1 MKLIAASLRRLTLT
15 VLTVLLVVSSFAIF
29 TPTASAD
36 TVEIKM
42 GADNGM
48 LAFQPKEVTI
58 AAGDTVK
65 WVNNKLA
72 PHNVVVEAHEELS
85 HKQFLMAPNASIEST
100 FTEPGTYAYWCEPHR
115 GAGMV
120 GKVIVK

>member
-1 MKLIAASLRRLTLT
+1 MKLIAASLKRLTLT
-15 VLTVLLVVSSFAIF
+15 VLTVLLVVGTFAIF

-72 PHNVVVEAHEELS
+72 PHNVVVQAHEELS
-85 HKQFLMAPNASIEST
+85 HKKLLMAPNASIEST
-100 FTEPGTYAYWCEPHR
+100 FTEPGTYTYWCEPHR

-120 GKVIVK
+120 GKVIVQ

>member
-1 MKLIAASLRRLTLT
+1 MKLIAASLKRLALAVLTLI
-15 VLTVLLVVSSFAIF
+15 LVVGTFAIS

-36 TVEIKM
+36 TVQIKM

-58 AAGDTVK
+58 KAGDTVE

-72 PHNVVVEAHEELS
+72 PHNVVVEGNEELS
-85 HKQFLMAPNASIEST
+85 HKQLLMAPGTTITST
-100 FTEPGTYAYWCEPHR
+100 FTEPGTYTYWCEPHR

-120 GKVIVK
+120 GKVVVQ